1 MSNRI
6 IKVLLLMFAIATS
19 LLIATTIHAQETP
32 RIERIKLADRIFM
45 DSDEGIK
52 LMNDYLTTH
61 QHFHMTSMIVE
72 DHGFKTRV
80 YIYGIKEN

>member
-1 MSNRI
+1 MSNRL
-6 IKVLLLMFAIATS
+6 IKVVLTMFAIASS

-45 DSDEGIK
+45 DSDRGIK

-61 QHFHMTSMIVE
+61 QNFHVNSLIVE

>member
-19 LLIATTIHAQETP
+19 LLIATTIHAQETH
-32 RIERIKLADRIFM
+32 RIERIKLADRISM
-45 DSDEGIK
+45 DSDKGIK

-61 QHFHMTSMIVE
+61 QNFHMSSMIV
-72 DHGFKTRV
+72 DTHGLNTRV
-80 YIYGIKEN
+80 YIYGFKEN